1 MDETA
6 PNARYKPL
14 LQLIHWVI
22 ALFVI
27 CQIAMAC
34 VLTQLRSLQYGQ
46 YVLSAHRQVG
56 FAILLICIVRIFVVV
71 RQKVPAASAVLPRW
85 QTLAARS
92 VHAAFYVVLI
102 VQPILG
108 LFVAWA
114 RGDTVTAL
122 GVISLPAPWDISDS
136 VRDRMMSAHILTAE
150 IIVGLVLIHAGAVI
164 FNHSKRRLPVLER
177 MLPSGPANALVN
189 RVPVRT
195 QLLVALGIVIAVAL
209 ATGINAIVKY
219 RGLATTTTNYQET
232 DQAAATETRLA
243 QVAWKEIVG
252 IGSVGLSSAGA
263 DRLRSIAD
271 AARTHLDTAAQA
283 AANPAARGAITGL
296 SALIQP
302 LSEGTQSFS
311 TSSIENVD
319 TRLQDLIDTQ
329 AASAQQTLGDIQ
341 EYASQGHDLIVV
353 TVAPMALLAL
363 ILALLLARSML
374 SSINRMRALVRSIE
388 ADEGSRNI
396 EVRGRGEF
404 AALMREMLAM
414 RDAVRHR
421 MQMEADQRMALE
433 VTHRE
438 ALEVRVAERTA
449 ELSRRTKDI
458 NAMLQNM
465 NLGVSTVVRGNLIHP
480 EYSNYLRTIFGI
492 DDLAGKELI
501 STLFAKSSL
510 GVDAQDQIS
519 TALDAIVGEEPMMFE
534 MNSHLLAREMR
545 IAGHNG
551 AQKVVQMDWNPI
563 VNDAGAVEKVL
574 LITQD
579 VTHLRELEE
588 SSAHQREELLILSKI
603 TQTSVGRFN
612 DFVETSARFM
622 AENRRLLSESGIPE
636 PGTVSALFRNMHT
649 IKGNA
654 RTLGFTHITDAAHR
668 AEQTYD
674 RLRKGSDTE
683 WNTEAMLGELNA
695 VDAAITRYVEVNDN
709 TLGRKGRASD
719 LFTTRG
725 AFVGNDQLAELRAI
739 AAAVTRAHPG
749 ADVVQLQ
756 TAIDRLDLI
765 ALSRL
770 LAGVV
775 DSLPSLASELQ
786 KPAPAVEV
794 ETGDVSCNN
803 QFAEALKS
811 AFMHM
816 FRNSL
821 DHGIEAPADR
831 ISANKP
837 TQGRI
842 RIACEQHGDRVE
854 LRISD
859 DGRGLALH
867 ELYDKGVATGLFGV
881 DERPTR
887 AAVANTIFRSG
898 VSTSAQVTEISG
910 RGVGMDAVRTFLQ
923 EQGAAISI
931 ELPEP
936 RGREL
941 GFAPFE
947 FVITLPPTALG
958 HTPSEPLSELTRD
971 VLEECA
977 RQRSVSVAAL

>member
-1 MDETA
+1 VNGTA
-6 PNARYKPL
+6 PGTRYTPL
-14 LQLIHWVI
+14 IQLIHWVI
-22 ALFVI
+22 ALFVT
-27 CQIAMAC
+27 CQIALAC

-56 FAILLICIVRIFVVV
+56 FAILLICIVRLIVVV
-71 RQKVPAASAVLPRW
+71 RYKAPASGAALPRW
-85 QTLAARS
+85 QTLAARL
-92 VHAAFYVVLI
+92 VHAAFYVALI
-102 VQPILG
+102 VQPVLG
-108 LFVAWA
+108 LCVAWA

-122 GVISLPAPWDISDS
+122 GLIPLPAPWDISDS
-136 VRDRMMSAHILTAE
+136 VRDRMMSAHILIAE
-150 IIVGLVLIHAGAVI
+150 IIVGLVFVHAGAVI
-164 FNHSKRRLPVLER
+164 FNHTKRRLPVLER
-177 MLPSGPANALVN
+177 MLPPPPANALVN

-195 QLLVALGIVIAVAL
+195 QLLVALGMVIVVAL
-209 ATGINAIVKY
+209 ATGINAVAKY
-219 RGLATTTTNYQET
+219 RGLAATTTHYQET

-252 IGSVGLSSAGA
+252 ISSAGLSSAGA

-271 AARTHLDTAAQA
+271 AALTHLDSAADA
-283 AANPAARGAITGL
+283 AANPTARAAITGL
-296 SALIQP
+296 STLIQP
-302 LSEGTQSFS
+302 LSAGRQSFS
-311 TSSIENVD
+311 ASSIEDVD
-319 TRLQDLIDTQ
+319 THLQDLIDTQ
-329 AASAQQTLGDIQ
+329 AASAQQSLGDIQ

-388 ADEGSRNI
+388 ADEGSQNI

-404 AALMREMLAM
+404 AALMRDMVAM

-421 MQMEADQRMALE
+421 MQQEADQRIALE
-433 VTHRE
+433 VSHRE
-438 ALEVRVAERTA
+438 VLEVRVAERTA
-449 ELSRRTKDI
+449 ELSRKTQDI
-458 NAMLQNM
+458 NAMLHNM

-480 EYSNYLRTIFGI
+480 EYSNYLRTIFSS
-492 DDLAGKELI
+492 DDLAGKDLI
-501 STLFAKSSL
+501 SALFAKSSL

-519 TALDAIVGEEPMMFE
+519 AALSAILGEEPLMFE

-545 IAGHNG
+545 IAGPDG

-579 VTHLRELEE
+579 ITHLRELEH
-588 SSAHQREELLILSKI
+588 SSAQQRDELLILSKI
-603 TQTSVGRFN
+603 TKTSVGRFN
-612 DFVETSARFM
+612 DFVATSARFM
-622 AENRRLLSESGIPE
+622 AENRRLLSESRMLE
-636 PGTVSALFRNMHT
+636 PGTVSAMFRNMHT

-654 RTLGFTHITDAAHR
+654 RTLGFMHITDAAHR

-674 RLRKGSDTE
+674 RLRKQNDAV
-683 WNTEAMLGELNA
+683 WNAEAMLGELSA

-725 AFVGNDQLAELRAI
+725 AFVGNDQLAELRAM

-749 ADVVQLQ
+749 ADIVRLQ
-756 TAIDRLDLI
+756 TAINRLDLI

-775 DSLPSLASELQ
+775 DSLPSLASQLH
-786 KPAPAVEV
+786 KPAPTVEV
-794 ETGDVSCNN
+794 ETGHVSCNN

-816 FRNSL
+816 LRNSL

-837 TQGRI
+837 AQGRI
-842 RIACEQHGDRVE
+842 RIVCEQHGDRAE
-854 LRISD
+854 MYISD

-867 ELYDKGVATGLFGV
+867 KLYDKGVATGLFGV
-881 DERPTR
+881 DGRPTR
-887 AAVANTIFRSG
+887 AAVADTIFRSG

-910 RGVGMDAVRTFLQ
+910 RGVGMDAVRTFLK
-923 EQGAAISI
+923 EQGATISI
-931 ELPEP
+931 ELPDP
-936 RGREL
+936 HGREL

-947 FVITLPPTALG
+947 FVIALPPTALS
-958 HTPSEPLSELTRD
+958 HKPSEPLSELTRD
-971 VLEECA
+971 ALEESA